1 MEFIIIDDDGNR
13 RKVKSEDIAEVF
25 DTMDVLV
32 KRAIQKLKT
41 APKVS
46 WNSLGVEK
54 IKKTLGDFYSTR
66 NYLLRSYKNL
76 KAKRDGAKD
85 SKEREE
91 LDKNLKSLVKF
102 VMYWNTGNNS
112 GNGMYYKLQK
122 LQEAVDAY
130 NTRVSDD
137 NKIESVEEITGY
149 KIRYSVK
156 TNYFPY

>member
-1 MEFIIIDDDGNR
+1 MEFIIIDDDG
-13 RKVKSEDIAEVF
+13 RKRIIKSEDIAEVF
-25 DTMDVLV
+25 DTMEELV
-32 KRAIQKLKT
+32 GRAIQKLKT

-46 WNSLGVEK
+46 WNGLGVEK

-66 NYLLRSYKNL
+66 NYLLRCYKNL
-76 KAKRDGAKD
+76 RKRRDET
-85 SKEREE
+85 KEPKEKEE
-91 LDKNLKSLVKF
+91 LNKSLKSLTTF

-130 NTRVSDD
+130 NARVSDD
-137 NKIESVEEITGY
+137 DKIESVEKITGY

-156 TNYFPY
+156 TNYFPD